1 MVVAM
6 LIATIIFQA
15 GLNLPEGF
23 VQDDGHENPIKEN
36 SKSKIG
42 QVVLQDEFNYFFV
55 FDMLGLS
62 AE

>member
-15 GLNLPEGF
+15 GLNLLEGF